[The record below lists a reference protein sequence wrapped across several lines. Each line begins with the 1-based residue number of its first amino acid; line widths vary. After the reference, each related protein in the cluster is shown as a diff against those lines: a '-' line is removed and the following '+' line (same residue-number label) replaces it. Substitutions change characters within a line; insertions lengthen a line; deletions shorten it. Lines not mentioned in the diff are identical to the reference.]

1 MQVASLLDSN
11 TAHISRGLLLG
22 NNDEVNPQLQFLF
35 LQILETSKF
44 FVSINVWSNFELQY
58 ICDVHKAD
66 LPYSKNRKE
75 EKEGSIT
82 LFKEEK
88 RWYNYISTRMVFIV
102 NKIVQIYN

>member
-1 MQVASLLDSN
+1 M
-11 TAHISRGLLLG
+11 
-22 NNDEVNPQLQFLF
+22 
-35 LQILETSKF
+35 
-44 FVSINVWSNFELQY
+44 
-58 ICDVHKAD
+58 HKAD

-102 NKIVQIYN
+102 NKIVQIYNYYFLLTSLTTIIITCWGNRMVYTKIKNY